1 MQHVSCECCCVTG
14 PPSQAAPS
22 GPCSSPQSLSLL
34 SPIACSPGTS
44 SQFHL
49 LHCEAN
55 DRESWAA
62 RVNALTMFSK
72 VIFASCWKG
81 PNRKATSLNHCLCIS
96 DHFENKHF
104 PYYLNIKRT
113 NLMSGFIEDIQI
125 IAVYFLCNRI
135 LFDLVD
141 YLSTPT
147 VCVCVSE
154 RTCVFTLVC
163 AYVCCV
169 CMCVCLCVCVPA
181 CVCVCVC
188 DFT

>member
-1 MQHVSCECCCVTG
+1 M
-14 PPSQAAPS
+14 
-22 GPCSSPQSLSLL
+22 
-34 SPIACSPGTS
+34 
-44 SQFHL
+44 
-49 LHCEAN
+49 
-55 DRESWAA
+55 
-62 RVNALTMFSK
+62 NALTMFSK

-125 IAVYFLCNRI
+125 IVVYSLCNRI

-147 VCVCVSE
+147 VCVCVCVSE
-154 RTCVFTLVC
+154 RVC
-163 AYVCCV
+163 AHWYARMCAVYVCECA
-169 CMCVCLCVCVPA
+169 CVCVGA
-181 CVCVCVC
+181 CVCVCRC
-188 DFT
+188 L